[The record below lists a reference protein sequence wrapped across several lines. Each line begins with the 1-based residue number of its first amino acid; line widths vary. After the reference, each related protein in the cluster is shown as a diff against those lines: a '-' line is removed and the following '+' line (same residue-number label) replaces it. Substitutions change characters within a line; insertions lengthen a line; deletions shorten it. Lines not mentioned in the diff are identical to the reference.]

1 MLCPPT
7 SDKSG
12 AVSARGLCNL
22 ATAEERF
29 AVATQLTAQGYRRT
43 NIPYLQQLLP
53 PPKNNTIFGTHRGR
67 RGRITRVLRDTY
79 VRIRARTSPSS

>member
-53 PPKNNTIFGTHRGR
+53 PPKK
-67 RGRITRVLRDTY
+67 
-79 VRIRARTSPSS
+79 